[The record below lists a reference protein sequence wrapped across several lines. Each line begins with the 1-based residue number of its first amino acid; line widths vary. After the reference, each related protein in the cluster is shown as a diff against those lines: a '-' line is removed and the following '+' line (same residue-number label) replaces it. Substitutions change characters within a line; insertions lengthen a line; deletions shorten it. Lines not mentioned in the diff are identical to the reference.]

1 MFKYSNQLHYF
12 YIILKIVLA
21 KTQENMKQI
30 SNAENLFSEA
40 WENVVN
46 IISNMNWHLIKYL
59 IFDLAF
65 LFYSLIANFFQ
76 FLHC

>member
-1 MFKYSNQLHYF
+1 M
-12 YIILKIVLA
+12 VLA
-21 KTQENMKQI
+21 KTQENMEQVLP
-30 SNAENLFSEA
+30 NAKNFFSEA

-65 LFYSLIANFFQ
+65 LFYFLIAKFFQ
-76 FLHC
+76 FLHFYFLLLFYNTM